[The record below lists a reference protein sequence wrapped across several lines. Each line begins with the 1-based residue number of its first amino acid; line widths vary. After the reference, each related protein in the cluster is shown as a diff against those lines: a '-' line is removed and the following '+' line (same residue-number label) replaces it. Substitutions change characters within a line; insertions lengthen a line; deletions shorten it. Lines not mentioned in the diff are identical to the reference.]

1 MHSFAA
7 FKRRGIRSLALTL
20 LTAAPAFAGSA
31 SDGGTESALILTGVL
46 TIILVALAIFAL
58 ILPEDDL
65 TRLGASL
72 SGLRRYLVSGKVEK
86 VEMFDHEFDGI
97 RELDNRI
104 PPWFSTLFL
113 ATVVFGGIYMLDY
126 HVFTSSPLSGEEYR
140 EEIVRA
146 DLQRRIVMA
155 TEGNIDENTL
165 IALTDPAAIERGGR
179 EFAKFCISCHGN
191 KGQGLVG
198 PNLTDDYWIHGGGI
212 RNVYST
218 IKQGV
223 PAKGMISWQLVFTPK
238 QIQEIASFV
247 LSLHGTNPPGA
258 KKPEGKLYVE
268 KGATPVAATPPENP
282 TVTKP

>member
-191 KGQGLVG
+191 KGQGLLDPRGWHPQRLLHHQTGG
-198 PNLTDDYWIHGGGI
+198 PCQGDDQLAAGLHTKADPGNCQLCSLAARHQSPGGEE
-212 RNVYST
+212 
-218 IKQGV
+218 
-223 PAKGMISWQLVFTPK
+223 A
-238 QIQEIASFV
+238 
-247 LSLHGTNPPGA
+247 
-258 KKPEGKLYVE
+258 
-268 KGATPVAATPPENP
+268 
-282 TVTKP
+282 